1 KVPEVNGKTWPEFK
15 ASDPSYAELNVPTS
29 HIKSPLSEER
39 CEFWRQDFEVAA
51 DFLFT
56 IYTSYSYFRS
66 VYEKG
71 HRDCLFTV
79 HPCGKNIATCET
91 SQANDQTCKEGTFL
105 TRETIVPPTIHTKH
119 GSIVGKQVELLDK
132 RINVFSGIPY
142 AQAPV
147 GDLRLRK
154 PVPYP
159 PWNVTLNATR
169 RPHQCRQNPHEWPPL
184 PGKSSNCSED
194 CLYLNVW
201 APADVVPG
209 ELRAVMVWIHG
220 GDFILGSSSWD
231 YYDGSMLAAYGEV
244 VVVSMNYRLGR
255 LGFLN
260 AGSDQAPG
268 NQGLYDQNLA
278 LQWVRDNIF
287 YFGGNESAV
296 TLFGQDAG
304 AASIAMHMMSP
315 VSSGL
320 FKRAIMQSG
329 GAFWKLR
336 ESSMW
341 SGHVPLGTKA
351 VKKAR
356 NCTARTKKQF
366 DDFEKTMIEAEL
378 RIKKGVEDV
387 YHMYGPTFD
396 NEFLPLNPHMA
407 YSMGLFNE
415 VDVLVGSNGNEGAW
429 EFLRHMKWRNFVDSS
444 EFTSLKLLNYIKQF
458 FGEYRFKRLLGFPA
472 MEGVYYY
479 FASNLRGLD
488 VLHNRQY
495 VFDFIGDYLYTC
507 PTNYFAEALG
517 DHNTTVYYY
526 RFSHA
531 AARLDKPA
539 WAGATHF
546 DEVPYVFGRPLRH
559 PESYTAEEKELSVAM
574 MDTWLSFAK
583 YG

>member
-1 KVPEVNGKTWPEFK
+1 M
-15 ASDPSYAELNVPTS
+15 
-29 HIKSPLSEER
+29 LSLVFFSFFFLVIQLTERER
-39 CEFWRQDFEVAA
+39 CSQSKTLAFQMAGLLDVAYRIA
-51 DFLFT
+51 LL
-56 IYTSYSYFRS
+56 
-66 VYEKG
+66 
-71 HRDCLFTV
+71 CLV
-79 HPCGKNIATCET
+79 IHAKWNPDATDVGV
-91 SQANDQTCKEGTFL
+91 ARGNPNV
-105 TRETIVPPTIHTKH
+105 RIVPPTVHTKH

-356 NCTARTKKQF
+356 NCTARTKNK
-366 DDFEKTMIEAEL
+366 
-378 RIKKGVEDV
+378 
-387 YHMYGPTFD
+387 
-396 NEFLPLNPHMA
+396 
-407 YSMGLFNE
+407 
-415 VDVLVGSNGNEGAW
+415 
-429 EFLRHMKWRNFVDSS
+429 
-444 EFTSLKLLNYIKQF
+444 
-458 FGEYRFKRLLGFPA
+458 
-472 MEGVYYY
+472 
-479 FASNLRGLD
+479 
-488 VLHNRQY
+488 
-495 VFDFIGDYLYTC
+495 
-507 PTNYFAEALG
+507 
-517 DHNTTVYYY
+517 
-526 RFSHA
+526 
-531 AARLDKPA
+531 
-539 WAGATHF
+539 
-546 DEVPYVFGRPLRH
+546 
-559 PESYTAEEKELSVAM
+559 
-574 MDTWLSFAK
+574 
-583 YG
+583 